1 MRIYHKL
8 LGVTLPIALIA
19 LVMGAYV
26 TFQFSREA
34 LHQIARMWLTN
45 RLAEGISLVAEQ
57 ETFLRTYGINN
68 IQAGT
73 RKAQYDAMK
82 RVSHVQIGDHGYIF
96 VLDKLGK
103 VLYHP
108 KSELVGTAMTDQIWF
123 SKVQEE
129 KEGELIYWF
138 QGKKHLGEFGFF
150 EPWEWIVVVTDP
162 YDEIYGSLN
171 KTKNYLFN
179 MALWS
184 SIFIALFIIL
194 VTRYL
199 FTPLHLLVK
208 GAEKSEDEGISISK
222 YPFKVMMRWGNSPGY
237 STPWPWSLKKIWMI
251 FRPLKS
257 SCTIST
263 PSF

>member
-26 TFQFSREA
+26 TFQLSREA
-34 LHQIARMWLTN
+34 LHQIARMWLTH
-45 RLAEGISLVAEQ
+45 RLAEGVSLVAEQ
-57 ETFLRTYGINN
+57 ETFLRMYGINN

-73 RKAQYDAMK
+73 RKAQYDAIQQL
-82 RVSHVQIGDHGYIF
+82 SNIQIGTHGYIY
-96 VLDKLGK
+96 VLDPSGK

-108 KSELVGTAMTDQIWF
+108 QWKVIGTSMANAIWF
-123 SKVQEE
+123 PKIQKE
-129 KEGELIYWF
+129 KKGELIYWF
-138 QGKKHLGEFGFF
+138 QGKKHLGEFDFF
-150 EPWEWIVVVTDP
+150 EPWKWIVVVTDP

-184 SIFIALFIIL
+184 SLFIALFIIL

-208 GAEKSEDEGISISK
+208 GAEKVKKGDLDIKIPIQSNDEMGETLQG
-222 YPFKVMMRWGNSPGY
+222 VQCHGPG
-237 STPWPWSLKKIWMI
+237 P
-251 FRPLKS
+251 
-257 SCTIST
+257 
-263 PSF
+263 